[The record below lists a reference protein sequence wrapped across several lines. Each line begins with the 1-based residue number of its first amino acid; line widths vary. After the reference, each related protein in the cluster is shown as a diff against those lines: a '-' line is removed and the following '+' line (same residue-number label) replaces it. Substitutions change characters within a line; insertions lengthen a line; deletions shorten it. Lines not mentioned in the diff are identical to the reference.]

1 MYKALFTADW
11 HLSNSWPYAV
21 PDENGITDRF
31 KDQLSMIEQIG
42 NIAEAENANAVFIL
56 GDLFDKSTL
65 DAITL
70 QYTLAAIMQLA
81 EATTVYILPG
91 NHDAK
96 NSKAQHYAVDF
107 FSRLEDKSD
116 ITVLGNDHSSM
127 IVAKNV
133 TFHSIPWM
141 PIDKTNEAISKIQ
154 FDKKLINVVLLHQ
167 SVIGC
172 RLNGS
177 WVADEGIDASKFGD
191 HVYLAGHFHSPQEF
205 NHGMY
210 VGAPMQK
217 DFGDAGEE
225 RRVVIGTFDDDKV
238 EFEDRVIEAPKFY
251 SYKFSNDSYDLVNPE
266 LKDGDYL
273 RVQVEST
280 HAAYKTRLEEAKEGC
295 STYQKIGVNVFFQH
309 IPISDHSVRIK
320 TNGPINYLEAM
331 KEYINISNTELD
343 KKQLAKVGKQLLES
357 VKNA

>member
-31 KDQLSMIEQIG
+31 KDQLNMIEQVG
-42 NIAEAENANAVFIL
+42 NIAEAEEVDAIFIL
-56 GDLFDKSTL
+56 GDLFDKSIL

-70 QYTLAAIMQLA
+70 QYALAAIMQLA
-81 EATTVYILPG
+81 EKVSVYVLPG

-107 FSRLEDKSD
+107 FSRLEDKTDISILGSD
-116 ITVLGNDHSSM
+116 N
-127 IVAKNV
+127 VAMVV
-133 TFHSIPWM
+133 TGEAVFHPIPWM

-225 RRVVIGTFDDDKV
+225 RRVVIGAFDDGDAY
-238 EFEDRVIEAPKFY
+238 FEDLSIEAPKFY
-251 SYKFSNDSYDLVNPE
+251 VMTSEGPE
-266 LKDGDYL
+266 DPITANSGDYI
-273 RVQVEST
+273 RIRIEST
-280 HAAYKTRLEEAKEGC
+280 HSDYKVKLEEAKAYASSLMDGLHI
-295 STYQKIGVNVFFQH
+295 SYQH
-309 IPISDHSVRIK
+309 IPVSDHSVRLK
-320 TNGPINYLEAM
+320 TNGPIDHLEAM

-343 KKQLAKVGKQLLES
+343 KKQLANVGKQLLES
-357 VKNA
+357 VQNA

>member
-11 HLSNSWPYAV
+11 HLNNSWPYAM

-31 KDQLSMIEQIG
+31 KDQLNMIGQVG
-42 NIAEAENANAVFIL
+42 NIAEAEKVDAVFIL
-56 GDLFDKSTL
+56 GDLFDKSIL

-70 QYTLAAIMQLA
+70 QYALAAIMQLA

-96 NSKAQHYAVDF
+96 NSRAQHYAVDF
-107 FSRLEDKSD
+107 FSRLQDKLVD
-116 ITVLGNDHSSM
+116 IHILGGDFTDM
-127 IVAKNV
+127 ILMQDV
-133 TFHSIPWM
+133 TFHAIPWM
-141 PIDKTNEAISKIQ
+141 PIDRTNEALGNIPFNPS
-154 FDKKLINVVLLHQ
+154 DKNVVLLHQ

-191 HVYLAGHFHSPQEF
+191 HIYLAGHFHSPQEF
-205 NHGMY
+205 NNGMY

-225 RRVVIGTFDDDKV
+225 RRVVIGTFGNGKV
-238 EFEDRVIEAPKFY
+238 EFEDRSIEAPKFY
-251 SYKFSNDSYDLVNPE
+251 VMTSEGPE
-266 LKDGDYL
+266 EPITANSGDYI
-273 RVQVEST
+273 RIRIEST
-280 HAAYKTRLEEAKEGC
+280 HSDYKVKLEEAKAYASSLMDGLHI
-295 STYQKIGVNVFFQH
+295 SYQH
-309 IPISDHSVRIK
+309 IPVSDHSVRLK
-320 TNGPINYLEAM
+320 TNGPIDHLEAM

-343 KKQLAKVGKQLLES
+343 KKLLANVGKQLLES
-357 VKNA
+357 VR